1 MNVLYVQL
9 VFYLIKNL
17 LKYLLALNIEVYEQ
31 AHAQLLFFMVKHL

>member
-17 LKYLLALNIEVYEQ
+17 LKYLLTLNIEVYEQ
-31 AHAQLLFFMVKHL
+31 AACPATVFYG